1 MTIHKVKASGYDSVT
16 PANIAYDIQVIA
28 ATVNEL
34 VNLYGTIEQKDA
46 QRKVLADCNKTQLK
60 AIAAELGTVEKRL
73 RYILL
78 GQY

>member
-1 MTIHKVKASGYDSVT
+1 MTIQKVKTSGYDSVK
-16 PANIAYDIQVIA
+16 PGAIAYDIQVIA

-34 VNLYGTIEQKDA
+34 VNLYGTPQQKDA
-46 QRKVLADCNKTQLK
+46 QKEVLAACNKTQLK
-60 AIAAELGTVEKRL
+60 AIAAELATVEKRL